1 MSYKPDETVI
11 VSYLYGELSPTEMDK
26 VNQYFL
32 DNPEELKKYNSLQE
46 TQAIISKLEDKEVIA
61 PPIFMD
67 DQIRTKPFWDSI
79 YFKTVISIAASF
91 FLLLLAGKFLGTEIN
106 ASNGELRISF
116 GNKVETPKE
125 VAQLPV
131 LTPAEVQAMINNS
144 LEKNNEVISTSW
156 IDSQKRLN
164 ESVKTNLAVNSKKID
179 DLMKNTSQASQE
191 QIKLFV
197 SGLQNDNLKLM
208 KDYLQLSSTEQ
219 KKYVENLLVDFSKY
233 LQEQRNQDLKLFQTR
248 VNSIE
253 KNTDLFKQET
263 EQIITSLI
271 SNSSVIKKQNS
282 Y

>member
-11 VSYLYGELSPTEMDK
+11 VSYLYGELDSAEMDK

-32 DNPEELKKYNSLQE
+32 NHPEELKKYNSLQE

-116 GNKVETPKE
+116 GRKAELPKE
-125 VAQLPV
+125 VAQLPI
-131 LTPAEVQAMINNS
+131 LTPAEVQAMINHS
-144 LEKNNEVISTSW
+144 LEKNNEVISINWT
-156 IDSQKRLN
+156 DSQKKLN
-164 ESVKTNLAVNSKKID
+164 ESVKTNLAINSKKID

-191 QIKLFV
+191 QVKLFV

>member
-116 GNKVETPKE
+116 GNKAETPKE

-164 ESVKTNLAVNSKKID
+164 ESVKTNLAVNSQKID

-191 QIKLFV
+191 QVKLFV

>member
-11 VSYLYGELSPTEMDK
+11 VSYLYGELDSAEMGK

-32 DNPEELKKYNSLQE
+32 NHPEELKKYNSLQE

-67 DQIRTKPFWDSI
+67 DQTRTKPFWDSI

-116 GNKVETPKE
+116 GRKAEPPKE
-125 VAQLPV
+125 VAQSPV
-131 LTPAEVQAMINNS
+131 LTPAEVQAMINHS
-144 LEKNNEVISTSW
+144 LEKNNEAISTSW
-156 IDSQKRLN
+156 TDSQKKLN
-164 ESVKTNLAVNSKKID
+164 ESVKTNLAINSKKID

-191 QIKLFV
+191 QVRLFV

-271 SNSSVIKKQNS
+271 SNSSVIKKQNN

>member
-1 MSYKPDETVI
+1 
-11 VSYLYGELSPTEMDK
+11 
-26 VNQYFL
+26 
-32 DNPEELKKYNSLQE
+32 
-46 TQAIISKLEDKEVIA
+46 
-61 PPIFMD
+61 
-67 DQIRTKPFWDSI
+67 
-79 YFKTVISIAASF
+79 VISINW
-91 FLLLLAGKFLGTEIN
+91 T
-106 ASNGELRISF
+106 
-116 GNKVETPKE
+116 
-125 VAQLPV
+125 
-131 LTPAEVQAMINNS
+131 
-144 LEKNNEVISTSW
+144 
-156 IDSQKRLN
+156 DSQKKLN
-164 ESVKTNLAVNSKKID
+164 ESVKTNLAINSKKID

-191 QIKLFV
+191 QVKLFV

>member
-26 VNQYFL
+26 VERYFL
-32 DNPEELKKYNSLQE
+32 DNPEELKKVEALKGMRSVLG
-46 TQAIISKLEDKEVIA
+46 ALEDKEVIA
-61 PPIFMD
+61 PPIFLD
-67 DQIRTKPFWDSI
+67 DHTFIKPFWNSV
-79 YFKTVISIAASF
+79 YFKTIMSIAAS
-91 FLLLLAGKFLGTEIN
+91 LLLLMVAGKFLGTEIN
-106 ASNGELRISF
+106 AANGELRISF
-116 GNKVETPKE
+116 GSKKQQPVTGKETPT
-125 VAQLPV
+125 
-131 LTPAEVQAMINNS
+131 LTPTDVQAMINQS

-156 IDSQKRLN
+156 ASSQEKLN
-164 ESVKTNLAVNSKKID
+164 QSVKNNLMVNSKKID

-191 QIKLFV
+191 QVKLFV

>member
-1 MSYKPDETVI
+1 
-11 VSYLYGELSPTEMDK
+11 
-26 VNQYFL
+26 
-32 DNPEELKKYNSLQE
+32 
-46 TQAIISKLEDKEVIA
+46 
-61 PPIFMD
+61 
-67 DQIRTKPFWDSI
+67 
-79 YFKTVISIAASF
+79 VISIAASF

-116 GNKVETPKE
+116 GRKAELPKE
-125 VAQLPV
+125 VAQLPI
-131 LTPAEVQAMINNS
+131 LTPAEVQAMINHS
-144 LEKNNEVISTSW
+144 LEKNNEVISINWT
-156 IDSQKRLN
+156 DSQKKLN
-164 ESVKTNLAVNSKKID
+164 ESVKTNLAINSKKID

-191 QIKLFV
+191 QVKLFV

>member
-1 MSYKPDETVI
+1 
-11 VSYLYGELSPTEMDK
+11 
-26 VNQYFL
+26 
-32 DNPEELKKYNSLQE
+32 
-46 TQAIISKLEDKEVIA
+46 
-61 PPIFMD
+61 
-67 DQIRTKPFWDSI
+67 
-79 YFKTVISIAASF
+79 
-91 FLLLLAGKFLGTEIN
+91 
-106 ASNGELRISF
+106 
-116 GNKVETPKE
+116 
-125 VAQLPV
+125 
-131 LTPAEVQAMINNS
+131 
-144 LEKNNEVISTSW
+144 
-156 IDSQKRLN
+156 
-164 ESVKTNLAVNSKKID
+164 
-179 DLMKNTSQASQE
+179 MKNTSQASQE
-191 QIKLFV
+191 QVKLFV

>member
-11 VSYLYGELSPTEMDK
+11 ISFLYGELDPAEIDN
-26 VNQYFL
+26 VNQYL
-32 DNPEELKKYNSLQE
+32 LTNPEELKKYQSLLD
-46 TQAIISKLEDKEVIA
+46 TRSIIGNLEDKEVLA
-61 PPIFMD
+61 PPIFLD
-67 DQIRTKPFWDSI
+67 DHSHSKPFWSSS
-79 YFKTVISIAASF
+79 YFKTVMSIAASF
-91 FLLLLAGKFLGTEIN
+91 LLLMVAGKFLGTEVTV
-106 ASNGELRISF
+106 ANGGLTISL
-116 GNKVETPKE
+116 GDRVNIPKQVEQGP
-125 VAQLPV
+125 L
-131 LTPAEVQAMINNS
+131 LTPAQVQAMINSS
-144 LEKNNEVISTSW
+144 LTKNNEVISSSW
-156 IDSQKRLN
+156 ADSQKKLN
-164 ESVKTNLAVNSKKID
+164 ESVKTNLVVNSRKID
-179 DLMKNTSQASQE
+179 ALMKNTSQASQE
-191 QIKLFV
+191 QVKLFV
-197 SGLQNDNLKLM
+197 ASLQNDNLKLM